1 MIAEMLEAAGRGD
14 MEEALRLQAYIKA
27 NTTFTE
33 PGYTDDVQINSWGDR
48 TGTIPD
54 PDTIEDRQLA
64 NAARRARKAVA
75 GAKEAGTLR
84 AHVDAAAELE
94 RIGGYSRHAVAMNIR
109 ARQLTR

>member
-48 TGTIPD
+48 TRAIPD
-54 PDTIEDRQLA
+54 PDTIEDPQMA
-64 NAARRARKAVA
+64 ACARRARKAVA
-75 GAKEAGTLR
+75 AAKATGTIT
-84 AHVDAAAELE
+84 AHVDAEQELR
-94 RIGGYSRHAVAMNIR
+94 RIGYTGHAMAMNIR
-109 ARQLTR
+109 TKQLTS